1 MTRPFVRARIVGL
14 AMFTLAASLSCN
26 SGKDSGGT
34 GPPPPPPSD
43 WSSLISTTFYATV
56 GAGDEWGCT
65 QLQVPADMY
74 ITGFRTTAGLGNY
87 RAFLTLSDKKDPVN
101 PLGHFNCN
109 LLTKFDRLVYASG
122 LNTPDITFPA
132 GVAVHLKAGQFLML
146 TVASF
151 DQADTNETGTTEVL
165 VKTAKAADI
174 TQDADAVI
182 AMQQGRTVPPGV
194 DGYKVPGGCISQD
207 DYHVFGILPLMNPYA
222 LTQMMVIFDGAN
234 PGDTIENVAYSTAH
248 QDYSFLAAPLSEH
261 SGNTI
266 AETCT
271 YDNTTGATLEGFEE
285 VNAPIC
291 DAVMYRY
298 PAPDS
303 ANSFDCP
310 TP

>member
-1 MTRPFVRARIVGL
+1 MTRPFVCARIAGL
-14 AMFTLAASLSCN
+14 AMITLAASLGCN
-26 SGKDSGGT
+26 SGSDSGGT

-43 WSSLISTTFYATV
+43 WASLISTTFFATA
-56 GAGDEWGCT
+56 GASDQWGCT
-65 QLQVPADMY
+65 QLQVPADVY
-74 ITGFRTTAGLGNY
+74 ITGFRTIAGPGNY

-109 LLTKFDRLVYASG
+109 FLNKFERVVYASG

-146 TVASF
+146 TVSSF

-174 TQDADAVI
+174 TQEADAVI
-182 AMQQGRTVPPGV
+182 AAQQQRVIPPDV
-194 DGYKVPGGCISQD
+194 TDYKVPGGCISPN
-207 DYHVFGILPLMNPYA
+207 DYHVFGLLPLMNPYA
-222 LTQMMVIFDGAN
+222 LKQVLVIYDGAN
-234 PGDTIENVAYSTAH
+234 PGDTLENVAYSTAH
-248 QDYSFLAAPLSEH
+248 QDYALLAAPFSEH
-261 SGNTI
+261 AGNTI

-271 YDNTTGATLEGFEE
+271 YDNPSGKTLQNGEN
-285 VNAPIC
+285 VYSAIC

-310 TP
+310 S